1 MTCRQHMWMWTTSR
15 NIAASS
21 SNQPPH
27 LLTSLVLLQ
36 LIYPSVVDLADPTP
50 KKQDM
55 HVAADASSDL
65 FWRVQLKT
73 REQQQQAS
81 LLMLRGAVQYSL
93 AVLASAA
100 ECRPADQLYRSRTPH
115 LAKWSPSLAAGSCH
129 EPTSLHTSPVSETP
143 HQ

>member
-1 MTCRQHMWMWTTSR
+1 MWTWTTSH

-27 LLTSLVLLQ
+27 LLTSPVLLE
-36 LIYPSVVDLADPTP
+36 LIYLSVVGLADPTL

-73 REQQQQAS
+73 
-81 LLMLRGAVQYSL
+81 
-93 AVLASAA
+93 
-100 ECRPADQLYRSRTPH
+100 
-115 LAKWSPSLAAGSCH
+115 
-129 EPTSLHTSPVSETP
+129 
-143 HQ
+143 